1 MKHLRLLVLLALTL
15 GLAASSS
22 RRLAAQVGVRPTRSP
37 YRDIQRGTGWTF
49 MGGQVGGDGGPLGLS
64 PNTGISYGL
73 RFDARFS
80 GLLQGFVGLEYLG
93 LERMV
98 LNPDDSV
105 VNRFSGPIDAPV
117 WIPAIGLQLN
127 LTGPKTWRH
136 IAPFA
141 AVTFG
146 AAIGEH
152 SAEDTSAFDFG
163 TKLLIAPSG
172 GARIFIGQ
180 RIHMRVEAIWYMWK
194 MKYPPDWLH
203 EPDAEIPAS
212 GEPSN
217 APITDVD
224 DLEDW
229 ITTPSL
235 RLGLGIAF

>member
-1 MKHLRLLVLLALTL
+1 VLP
-15 GLAASSS
+15 
-22 RRLAAQVGVRPTRSP
+22 AQVGVRPTRSP
-37 YRDIQRGTGWTF
+37 YRDILHGSGWTF
-49 MGGQVGGDGGPLGLS
+49 MAGQVGGDGGPMQLS
-64 PNTGISYGL
+64 PNSGMSYGV

-80 GLLQGFVGLEYLG
+80 GLLQGFVGLEYMG

-98 LNPDDSV
+98 LHPDDSV

-117 WIPAIGLQLN
+117 WIPAIGLQVN

-141 AVTFG
+141 AFTFG
-146 AAIGEH
+146 AAIGET
-152 SAEDTSAFDFG
+152 APEDTTKFDFG
-163 TKLLIAPSG
+163 TKLLLAPSG

-194 MKYPPDWLH
+194 MKYPDNWLT
-203 EPDAEIPAS
+203 EPSEQPS
-212 GEPSN
+212 EPGEPST
-217 APITDVD
+217 APIKEIE

-229 ITTPSL
+229 VTTPSL